1 MWTKS
6 CKNCLLVRP
15 ALNST
20 EINSTSCWDYDRF
33 SSPSGLNG
41 SDQIL
46 HGLWSVCLCN
56 CVPFVRTKTS
66 NSLSDVVNFVLK
78 AMFSLYATGSVALL
92 VNITVVLVIV
102 FNKSLRSD
110 IAVLLICNIAV
121 WDAVISISSVLY
133 ARFNF
138 FRTLKEVQESGD
150 NDDLLS
156 KLRKQKNIMGP
167 IFTHA
172 VASQVWG
179 TFMLTLEKFLK
190 IVFAM
195 KPDIRIGRRGSLLSL
210 FLFCLLSVTFAI
222 LPAFH
227 VENMEYIYGTPL
239 PNDQHSMV
247 GIATGVQ
254 IVLII
259 IQLTSLVLYVP
270 IFIVAKRSG
279 ANVGIKREAAL
290 AKKIVPLVVTN
301 FFFFTFPMLLGV
313 FAIELLKSILHD
325 NLTHSEEQWF
335 LLLYFILPALCVS
348 INSILNPFLVALRH
362 PKIKRELK
370 RIFIRCRTVLSESSA
385 ALLQHLGCHT
395 NTVQQENEIE
405 MRDVN

>member
-1 MWTKS
+1 M
-6 CKNCLLVRP
+6 RP
-15 ALNST
+15 ALNNT
-20 EINSTSCWDYDRF
+20 EINSSSCSRYDRF
-33 SSPSGLNG
+33 SSPSGRNG

-46 HGLWSVCLCN
+46 DGFWSVCLCN
-56 CVPFVRTKTS
+56 NCEQTFDRMEALN
-66 NSLSDVVNFVLK
+66 NSLSALNFILK
-78 AMFSLYATGSVALL
+78 SRFSLYVTCSVALL

-138 FRTLKEVQESGD
+138 FRTLKEVQEGGD
-150 NDDLLS
+150 NDDLDS

-195 KPDIRIGRRGSLLSL
+195 KPDIRIGRRGVFLSL
-210 FLFCLLSVTFAI
+210 FLFYLLSVTFAV
-222 LPAFH
+222 LPVFN
-227 VENMEYIYGTPL
+227 VEHMEYTIGTPL
-239 PNDQHSMV
+239 PNDHHSLV
-247 GIATGVQ
+247 GIAAGVQ
-254 IVLII
+254 LVLII
-259 IQLTSLVLYVP
+259 IQLTSLGLYLP

-279 ANVGIKREAAL
+279 ANVGIKREAAI

-301 FFFFTFPMLLGV
+301 LIFFTFPLALGA
-313 FAIELLKSILHD
+313 FAIDIWDEIL
-325 NLTHSEEQWF
+325 NITVAKAF
-335 LLLYFILPALCVS
+335 LFFVLPALCVS

-362 PKIKRELK
+362 PKIKGKLK
-370 RIFIRCRTVLSESSA
+370 LIYIRCRTVLSECFA
-385 ALLQHLGCHT
+385 ALVQHLHCHT